1 MWRGKRVY
9 LIGAGKSGLA
19 ASNWLLSQG
28 AELCLNDRKPFE
40 AFAEDSQK
48 ELTALESRGLTLE
61 LGAEPNVE
69 GWGAAYVIASPGVP
83 LTLPALRQA
92 AEQGIPVTNE
102 IELGWQIRRPQVI
115 GVTGSNGKT
124 TVTSLIGQIMDDAG
138 LAFFMGGNI
147 GTPFIQAAPAMKET
161 DWALLELSSF
171 QLAGILS
178 TAPKIAMILNLSPD
192 HLDWHQ
198 SFDHYVESKWR
209 IAAFQGPEDRLILN
223 YDDLLLREEGN
234 RRLREGKAYLPGGM
248 RVQGPAL
255 WWFSRKEEPEGGV
268 YIDREGWV
276 AYPSRSA
283 EGGGMIRIRPVREFA
298 LPGKH
303 NLENLLAA
311 LSAGLALGI
320 APGTLR
326 RSAASFRAIEH
337 RIEELGEYEGVLYVN
352 DSKATNP
359 DSAIKAMDAYDRPIL
374 LIAGGDGKGVPFDG
388 VAETFVKKGRFAALL
403 GKDRNRIKEALQ
415 TCGFSHFQMV
425 GSIEEAV
432 EACHAQA
439 KPGDLVLLSPACS
452 SLDMFGS
459 YEERG
464 RAFKEAVRSL
474 TPSAYRDGEGGHNGE
489 KE

>member
-1 MWRGKRVY
+1 MWRGKKVY

-28 AELCLNDRKPFE
+28 AELCLNDRKPYE
-40 AFAEDSQK
+40 AFAEDSQR
-48 ELTALESRGLTLE
+48 ELKDLESRGLTLE
-61 LGAEPNVE
+61 LGAEPKIME
-69 GWGAAYVIASPGVP
+69 WGAAYVIVSPGVP
-83 LTLPALRQA
+83 LTLPPLRQA

-124 TVTSLIGQIMDDAG
+124 TVTSLIGHIMDDAG
-138 LAFFMGGNI
+138 FAFFMGGNI
-147 GTPFIQAAPAMKET
+147 GTPFIQAAPALKEA

-171 QLAGILS
+171 QLAGIL
-178 TAPKIAMILNLSPD
+178 TMAPKIAMILNLSPD

-198 SFDHYVESKWR
+198 SFDQYVEAKWR
-209 IAAFQGPEDRLILN
+209 IAAFQGPKDRLILN
-223 YDDLLLREEGN
+223 YDDPLLREEGS
-234 RRLREGKAYLPGGM
+234 RRLREGEAYLPGG
-248 RVQGPAL
+248 RQAPGPEL

-276 AYPSRSA
+276 ACPSHSA
-283 EGGGMIRIRPVREFA
+283 EGKGIIRIMPVSEFA
-298 LPGKH
+298 LPGNH

-311 LSAGLALGI
+311 LAAGLALGI

-326 RSAASFRAIEH
+326 RSAASFQAIGH

-374 LIAGGDGKGVPFDG
+374 LIAGGDGKGVSFSG
-388 VAETFVKKGRFAALL
+388 VAEAFVKKGRFAALL
-403 GKDRNRIKEALQ
+403 GKDRDRIKEALQ
-415 TCGFSHFQMV
+415 TCGFSHFRMV
-425 GSIEEAV
+425 DSIEEAV
-432 EACHAQA
+432 EACREQA
-439 KPGDLVLLSPACS
+439 RPGDLVLLSPACS
-452 SLDMFGS
+452 SLDMFSS

-464 RAFKEAVRSL
+464 RAFTEAVKSL
-474 TPSAYRDGEGGHNGE
+474 AVN
-489 KE
+489 KA